1 MSVRQ
6 TAQDEAIQALMKEIL
21 VALREKLLQPFAQEI
36 NQLSRAVG
44 ELQEQQTAFYRE
56 TRELINQLENRVT
69 ETPLVT
75 LTALRDA
82 IQQAKEG

>member
-21 VALREKLLQPFAQEI
+21 VTLREKLLQPFVQEI
-36 NQLSRAVG
+36 NQLARAIG

>member
-21 VALREKLLQPFAQEI
+21 VALREKLLQPFVQEI

>member
-1 MSVRQ
+1 MSIRQ
-6 TAQDEAIQALMKEIL
+6 TVQDEALQALMKEIL
-21 VALREKLLQPFAQEI
+21 VALREKLVEPFSQEI
-36 NQLSRAVG
+36 NRLARALG
-44 ELQEQQTAFYRE
+44 ELQEQQAAFYRE
-56 TRELINQLENRVT
+56 TRELMNQLENRVT

>member
-21 VALREKLLQPFAQEI
+21 VTLREKLLQPFVQEI
-36 NQLSRAVG
+36 NQLAHAIG

-75 LTALRDA
+75 LTALRNA

>member
-21 VALREKLLQPFAQEI
+21 MALREKLLQSFVQEI
-36 NQLSRAVG
+36 NQLSRAIG